1 MSMKKTIFLLLL
13 IQAVFLQSCAAMF
26 SGTKETINVRSNEPG
41 TTLFLN
47 EMEIGRDSAVTVVS
61 KKQDLRLRAS
71 KKGCSDAQ
79 AVGPRSLNALTFL
92 GVFIDFGVIT
102 IFVIDWLATG
112 AIWSFDQTNF
122 VITPNCGK

>member
-1 MSMKKTIFLLLL
+1 MKKTIFLILL

-26 SGTKETINVRSNEPG
+26 SGTKETINVRSNELG
-41 TTLFLN
+41 TTLFIN
-47 EMEIGRDSAVTVVS
+47 EVEVGRHSAVTVVL

-79 AVGPRSLNALTFL
+79 AIGQRSFNAVTLL
-92 GVFIDFGVIT
+92 GLIIDFGVIT
-102 IFVIDWLATG
+102 ILVIDWLATG

-122 VITPNCGK
+122 VLTPNCGG